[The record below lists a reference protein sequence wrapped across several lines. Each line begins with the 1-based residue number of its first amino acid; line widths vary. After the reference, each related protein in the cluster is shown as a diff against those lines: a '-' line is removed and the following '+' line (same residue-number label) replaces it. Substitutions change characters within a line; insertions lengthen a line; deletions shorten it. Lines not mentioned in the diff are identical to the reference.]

1 MSRTASGTFD
11 VKLAPGAAELG
22 GAVKRFQLTK
32 RFHGDFDGTGTGVM
46 LSAGDPQVG
55 TAGYVAIERVNGR
68 LGDREG
74 GFALQQFGTMRGGHQ
89 TLHYEVV
96 PGSGDG
102 ELTGISGRLHLRID
116 EDGTHHYELEYEL
129 HDSEVG

>member
-1 MSRTASGTFD
+1 MTRTASGTFE
-11 VKLAPGAAELG
+11 VSLAPGLAELD
-22 GAVKRFQLTK
+22 GAVGRFELTK

-46 LSAGDPQVG
+46 LSAGDPQAG
-55 TAGYVAIERVNGR
+55 TAGYVAIETVNGR

-74 GFALQQFGTMRGGHQ
+74 GFALQQFGTMRGGQQ

-102 ELTGISGRLHLRID
+102 ELTGISGTLHLTID
-116 EDGTHHYELEYEL
+116 EDGTHHYELEYDL
-129 HDSEVG
+129 